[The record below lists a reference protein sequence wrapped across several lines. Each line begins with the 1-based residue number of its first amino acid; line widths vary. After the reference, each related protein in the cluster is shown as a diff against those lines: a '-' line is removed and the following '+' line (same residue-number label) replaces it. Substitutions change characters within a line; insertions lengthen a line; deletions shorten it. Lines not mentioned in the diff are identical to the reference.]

1 MNKDVFK
8 KAFENVKPSEELV
21 NSVLDIPNV
30 SAVPKKTMR
39 RSFFGKYRRAAVI
52 ALCGLMVCGC
62 TAAATN
68 VIKFGEL
75 FGGRFFAEDNEFA
88 DTLMGTVR
96 DFSYKVSD
104 EDYKISV
111 KGITGNDSGFFAVAE
126 ISRVDGEPVADHFVN
141 PMEIFPENEDFPDN
155 KNYISPNWIERDFG
169 GVCSPASFNS
179 YVNSMKNIELYISLP
194 STSFQSDDRVIIR
207 GENFFP
213 SYKYWDFMKKNNVD
227 YVRFEEPKFSGYVY
241 HDWGEDIWK
250 EDSGTSN
257 ADFVPVDFDD
267 SSIIALDLEWEIS
280 FTPVAS
286 KNAKKGKEIK
296 KFDEDFVYLLDV
308 YELGDFENVV
318 AEYERI
324 LTPVSINVTPLG
336 TDIEYTY
343 PMPENEYENPDKYSI
358 WETNINNEIFL
369 ILKDGSTVKSW
380 VGRNGYSINADE
392 TGYNGTM
399 HIVYQDFT
407 VENSK
412 QAVIKVKDVKAI
424 SINGTVYDLK

>member
-1 MNKDVFK
+1 MNEDTIK
-8 KAFENVKPSEELV
+8 KAFGQVKPSEELV
-21 NSVLDIPNV
+21 SSVLDIPNV
-30 SAVPKKTMR
+30 SAVPKKTRR

-52 ALCGLMVCGC
+52 AFCGIMVCGF

-68 VIKFGEL
+68 VVNFREL

-88 DTLMGTVR
+88 DSLVGTVK

-111 KGITGNDSGFFAVAE
+111 KGITSSGDDHYDVVAE

-141 PMEIFPENEDFPDN
+141 PMEIFPENKDFPTN
-155 KNYISPNWIERDFG
+155 KNYITPSWIEQGSEGFYIPTSYD
-169 GVCSPASFNS
+169 S
-179 YVNSMKNIELYISLP
+179 YVNSAKNVELYISLDP
-194 STSFQSDDRVIIR
+194 LSFQSSDSITIR
-207 GENFFP
+207 GENFYP
-213 SYKYWDFMKKNNVD
+213 SYKYWDFMKENNVF
-227 YVRFEEPKFSGYVY
+227 YVRYQEPEFSGYVY
-241 HDWGEDIWK
+241 SDWTLG
-250 EDSGTSN
+250 SGISN
-257 ADFVPVDFDD
+257 EDFVPVDFDD
-267 SSIIALDLEWEIS
+267 SSIIALDLEWEFT
-280 FTPVAS
+280 FTPVPS
-286 KNAKKGKEIK
+286 KQAKKAKTAK

-308 YELGDFENVV
+308 YERGDFENVV

-324 LTPVSINVTPLG
+324 ITPVSIDVTPLG

-343 PMPENEYENPDKYSI
+343 PMPESEYENPDKYSI

-380 VGRNGYSINADE
+380 VGSDSCSINADG

-399 HIVYQDFT
+399 HIVYRDFT

-412 QAVIKVKDVKAI
+412 EAVVNVKDVKAI
-424 SINGTVYDLK
+424 SINGTVYELN